1 VLAPAGAI
9 EHNGQ
14 VAIPHLGSGHFRAPV
29 DAPARVHDPKLV
41 VENIAVAEMLCL
53 LEAGMRHQRGLPI
66 EPVLDVQLEQVRA
79 ARVLEAAVVASHGLV
94 VIDGVMHLH
103 YHEFAHLHTASR
115 AMAAILKAESTL
127 TDRYQTTVPE
137 PVRRALGLERRDKI
151 KYTIS
156 ASGEVILSR
165 ADSAEGNDPVLG
177 EFLRFLAH
185 DIAKAPESLRLIDA
199 QLVQHLRALTKDVD
213 VDLDAPLSPDDE

>member
-1 VLAPAGAI
+1 
-9 EHNGQ
+9 
-14 VAIPHLGSGHFRAPV
+14 
-29 DAPARVHDPKLV
+29 
-41 VENIAVAEMLCL
+41 
-53 LEAGMRHQRGLPI
+53 
-66 EPVLDVQLEQVRA
+66 
-79 ARVLEAAVVASHGLV
+79 
-94 VIDGVMHLH
+94 
-103 YHEFAHLHTASR
+103 
-115 AMAAILKAESTL
+115 MAAILKAESTL